1 MLHRLAGDQRIEI
14 ANLRDFGVTEKKLE
28 DFLASHLGEVFSEEH
43 LMLVAQERPF
53 QEEADLLALDRDG
66 ILYIFE
72 LKRWESRQENI
83 LQVLRYGQRFG
94 QYGYK
99 ELEGLAQRRGLT
111 GQSLR
116 EAHRAYFELDTPLKE
131 ERFNSDQVFVLVTNG
146 TDELSINAVNYWSLK
161 GVKIVCVPYSV
172 YRIGGDGPYIHIHT
186 YNPTGAVTAERES
199 RYFVVNTNKTYMP
212 DAWKDMLSVDSET
225 GEATE
230 SGKAAAYYSR
240 KYPIGNIPKRS
251 TVFLYHTGVGVIAKG
266 ISASRRQK
274 ADFRGDQDEEYFVPL
289 KFDWAIRADQWDDL
303 APKARE
309 INRRLNTG
317 HRFRQTVF
325 AIGQEMA
332 DAIEDIARNKRK
344 EAKK

>member
-1 MLHRLAGDQRIEI
+1 MLHRLGGDQRIEI
-14 ANLRDFGVTEKKLE
+14 ANLSDFGVREKNLE

-53 QEEADLLALDRDG
+53 QAEADLLALDRDG
-66 ILYIFE
+66 VLYIFE
-72 LKRWESRQENI
+72 LKRWMSRQENI

-94 QYGYK
+94 QYSYK
-99 ELEGLAQRRGLT
+99 ELEGLALKRGLT

-116 EAHRAYFELDTPLKE
+116 EAHRAYFELDKPLL
-131 ERFNSDQVFVLVTNG
+131 EREFNNDQVFVLVTNG
-146 TDELSINAVNYWSLK
+146 TDDRSIDAVNYWSSK
-161 GVKIVCVPYSV
+161 GIKIVCVPYSV

-186 YNPTGAVTAERES
+186 YNPTGTVAAERES

-212 DAWKDMLSVDSET
+212 YAWKDMLSVDSET
-225 GEATE
+225 GEAAE
-230 SGKAAAYYSR
+230 LGKAAAYYSR

-266 ISASRRQK
+266 TSTNHREK
-274 ADFRGDQDEEYFVPL
+274 ADFHGDQDEEYFVPL
-289 KFDWAIRADQWDDL
+289 KFDWALREDQWNHL

-309 INRRLNTG
+309 INRRLDSG

-332 DAIEDIARNKRK
+332 DAIEDIAKNKRE
-344 EAKK
+344 EA